1 MIVRNVIRRRRWRW
15 KEKSR
20 YCLKDAGWV
29 IGMVA
34 GDESEG
40 SKNEVMNYQRET
52 MAR

>member
-29 IGMVA
+29 IGMVV
-34 GDESEG
+34 
-40 SKNEVMNYQRET
+40 VMNQKDQK
-52 MAR
+52 MK